1 MSSLKKILKNLSYI
15 MLYIL
20 SRYTYIKNEFI
31 PQIYVSFFFLRKILK
46 IIWGWSEAKIIK
58 NWSKFTS
65 NVSII
70 FYHIDLNSYL
80 KETSIIKLFNSGW

>member
-31 PQIYVSFFFLRKILK
+31 PQIYVSFFFFEKNIKDHLRMK
-46 IIWGWSEAKIIK
+46 
-58 NWSKFTS
+58 
-65 NVSII
+65 
-70 FYHIDLNSYL
+70 
-80 KETSIIKLFNSGW
+80 